1 MCGRST
7 WPSPDEQP
15 TCVSGIGAHSRI
27 LERLA
32 IDARPTPLRAKVVA
46 RGSHAGCG
54 VGRGTRARRR
64 RRIALGLRAG
74 TREPVA
80 TARSI
85 MHGRHVTRA
94 GFLGTVRTGEGLPAG
109 YDTRTQ
115 VIPNSAAGGRG
126 LCLRAFRGAECG

>member
-7 WPSPDEQP
+7 WSAPDEQP

-54 VGRGTRARRR
+54 VGRGTRARGRR
-64 RRIALGLRAG
+64 REPLGVRPR
-74 TREPVA
+74 TRGLVA
-80 TARSI
+80 TLHSI
-85 MHGRHVTRA
+85 MHV
-94 GFLGTVRTGEGLPAG
+94 GLI
-109 YDTRTQ
+109 D
-115 VIPNSAAGGRG
+115 VIIVLVLARGGDAA
-126 LCLRAFRGAECG
+126 A